1 LDGRLQQKIEETL
14 AVARRRRVDLR
25 SGPMLC
31 CFEQPLWG
39 GVVTGREVSSL
50 VSHPGTAVAV
60 VSPDPLPDVCR
71 AVERAPRIHVV
82 AERGL
87 VCRQSGG
94 ATHHA
99 YQGAPNEL
107 TTFAT
112 GLFAGAAPEGLCVAL
127 APFVSPGR
135 QEVDFGGESERGA
148 PVSEL
153 ALARAVDHFGVE
165 CQVSDAGLLVRDE
178 PAALE
183 AVRCAMAH
191 EFPGRSF
198 RVNRLATGHFR
209 FAHVPTV
216 QNGDRDRI
224 RATAQGIAMSCDRWL
239 EIHGGTRYGFA
250 TGPVAGS
257 EIGPESGALHLAE
270 ALFSS
275 PDAIVTHL
283 GQQPFQ
289 RPGTLFFA
297 YEGSNTIL
305 EARNEGVPCVTVHD
319 IVEYA
324 RILLAIR
331 EGV

>member
-1 LDGRLQQKIEETL
+1 MDPRLKQKIDETL

-25 SGPMLC
+25 SGPLLC

-39 GVVTGREVSSL
+39 GVMTGREVHEL
-50 VSHPGTAVAV
+50 VSHPGTSVAV
-60 VSPDPLPDVCR
+60 VSPDPLPVVQR

-87 VCRQSGG
+87 VCRLSGG
-94 ATHHA
+94 ATHHV

-107 TTFAT
+107 AAFAT

-135 QEVDFGGESERGA
+135 QEVDFGGETERGT
-148 PVSEL
+148 PVTEL
-153 ALARAVDHFGVE
+153 ALAHAISHFGCE
-165 CQVSDAGLLVRDE
+165 GQVSDAGVLVRDE

-209 FAHVPTV
+209 FAHVQTAESR
-216 QNGDRDRI
+216 DRDQI

-239 EIHGGTRYGFA
+239 EMHGGTRYGFTTA
-250 TGPVAGS
+250 PVAGY
-257 EIGPESGALHLAE
+257 EVGPESGALHLAE
-270 ALFSS
+270 AVFGS
-275 PDAIVTHL
+275 PNATVTHL
-283 GQQPFQ
+283 GQQPFL

-305 EARNEGVPCVTVHD
+305 EARNERVPCVTVHD
-319 IVEYA
+319 IVEYV